1 MNAKDT
7 YVNNRYMFCVG
18 VAEGGKYYI
27 SIPVSN
33 ARVDYEEYYEIE
45 AEIYEQ
51 VPSNIEELKK
61 IADKCR
67 RRKNDS
73 KLLELPGRD
82 RGEPFWP
89 EE

>member
-7 YVNNRYMFCVG
+7 YVNNRYVFSIG
-18 VAEGGKYYI
+18 VVEGGKYYI

-45 AEIYEQ
+45 TEIYEQ
-51 VPSNIEELKK
+51 IPSNVEELKK

-82 RGEPFWP
+82 RGEPSWP

>member
-18 VAEGGKYYI
+18 VAEGGKFYI

-51 VPSNIEELKK
+51 VLSNIEELKK
-61 IADKCR
+61 NSR
-67 RRKNDS
+67 
-73 KLLELPGRD
+73 
-82 RGEPFWP
+82 
-89 EE
+89 